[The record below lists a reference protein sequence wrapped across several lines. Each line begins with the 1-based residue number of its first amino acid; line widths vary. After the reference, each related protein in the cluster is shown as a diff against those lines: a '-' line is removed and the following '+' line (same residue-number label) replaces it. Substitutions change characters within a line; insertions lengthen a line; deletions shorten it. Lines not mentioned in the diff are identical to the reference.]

1 VYGDNNMTKTP
12 LGVAV
17 LAALNMLV
25 GLLMLLGGL
34 GVLGPLVDLVVAA
47 WLLSLPL
54 STTVIGIFY
63 ILLGLG
69 LLLLMSWAYW
79 VDIVFVIINILL
91 SLVALPSISWV
102 SFVINVAIVVYL
114 SQSSIKRK
122 FR

>member
-1 VYGDNNMTKTP
+1 MYGDNNMTKTP

>member
-1 VYGDNNMTKTP
+1 MTKTP
-12 LGVAV
+12 LGVSV

-34 GVLGPLVDLVVAA
+34 GVLGPLVSLVVGP

-54 STTVIGIFY
+54 STTVIGVFY

-79 VDIVFVIINILL
+79 VDIVFVILNILL
-91 SLVALPSISWV
+91 SLTALPSISWV
-102 SFVINVAIVVYL
+102 SFVLNVAIVVYL

>member
-1 VYGDNNMTKTP
+1 MTKTP